1 MEAQHPLSALEAF
14 NVFARAYRLAFFELA
29 GRYPSTLHVSKRFQ
43 TVRHIQQTEQS
54 AEALGKCHGYM
65 DS

>member
-14 NVFARAYRLAFFELA
+14 NAFARAYRLAFFESA
-29 GRYPSTLHVSKRFQ
+29 GRYPSTLQISKRFQ
-43 TVRHIQQTEQS
+43 AVRHIQHSAQS
-54 AEALGKCHGYM
+54 AEALGKCHGYL

>member
-1 MEAQHPLSALEAF
+1 MKTQHPLSVLEAF

-29 GRYPSTLHVSKRFQ
+29 GRYPSTLQISKRFQ
-43 TVRHIQQTEQS
+43 TIKHVQQTEQS
-54 AEALGKCHGYM
+54 AELIGTCHGYM